1 MNEQR
6 NPVCPV
12 AEQDRCCL
20 ITLHKVLHSQ
30 DNIQA
35 MKWDTRT
42 LELEISYQDPGREA
56 ADFEHAVENLTHHLT
71 ERSATC
77 KDRDQVKF
85 KRGCGICLQQLQRKT
100 RAENQNEGCKAE
112 NCEAL
117 NVLQDKGIKLN
128 RGVMIVEKPSDGKDR
143 SPWLGRRIKI
153 QQAVETAQGP
163 ETLHETR
170 KAGIPEVIARLLK
183 QNVEAIFVFLTL
195 LTMSIGQLSATA
207 NPLLSNSMFLA
218 AYLCGGYFGLRA
230 SLDSLKNKRI
240 DIDLLMVLAALGAAG
255 VGSPFEGALLLFL
268 FSLSNVLQDY
278 ALDRTRSAIQALA
291 RLRPDTALVLDTID
305 SQQGRKTAVEDI
317 PIGTLLQIKPGDRI
331 PLDGKIVR
339 GASSIDQSSITGES
353 LPVEKK
359 QDDTVLAGTINQDGE
374 FVLQSSKTSQEST
387 IARVITLVEE
397 AREQQARTE
406 RFLETFEQYYAILV
420 IAATFAA
427 ALVPPLL
434 FGREWTLSV
443 YQAITLMVAASPCAL
458 IISTPASILS
468 AIGNAARKGIL
479 FKGGVH
485 VEQAALIRAIAFDK
499 TGTLTEGKPK
509 VAEVISFSDWSEPEI
524 LAAAAGLESKSEHVI
539 AVSIVEEARKRN
551 LDFQSP
557 VNFRSEA
564 GIGVSADYENK
575 RLSIGSP
582 SLLKDTEHIDGLEER
597 IAELQSQSKTV
608 VILAEERR
616 KKLFCLGI
624 ISLNDRLR
632 PGVKSVILQLR
643 QTGIQHIAM
652 LTGDNQTAAQAIAA
666 ECGIDVVFPEL
677 LPEHKLDAIR
687 KMEKDY
693 GPTAMIGDGVNDAPA
708 LAGARLGIAMG
719 AAGTDVALETAD
731 IVLLS
736 DDLEKIP
743 YLIALSRKT
752 RQTLIS
758 NISIALALITMM
770 IIGIYT
776 IDLPLPLAVIG
787 HEGGTVLVSLNG
799 LRLLMFRN
807 KLPKERKKDRS

>member
-1 MNEQR
+1 MNEQGK
-6 NPVCPV
+6 PLCPV

-20 ITLHKVLHSQ
+20 ITLHKVLYSQ
-30 DNIQA
+30 DNIHA
-35 MKWDTRT
+35 LKWDTRT
-42 LELEISYQDPGREA
+42 LDLEISYQDPGRNA
-56 ADFEHAVENLTHHLT
+56 AEFEHAVENLTHHLT

-85 KRGCGICLQQLQRKT
+85 KRSCGICLQQLQKKSGSG
-100 RAENQNEGCKAE
+100 NQNAGCKAE

-117 NVLQDKGIKLN
+117 NVFQDKGIKLH
-128 RGVMIVEKPSDGKDR
+128 RGVMTIEKPSDSKDR
-143 SPWLGRRIKI
+143 SPWLRRRIKI
-153 QQAVETAQGP
+153 QGAVETAQTQ
-163 ETLHETR
+163 EKTLEKK
-170 KAGIPEVIARLLK
+170 KATIVRSTGMWLK
-183 QNVEAIFVFLTL
+183 QSIEAIFVLLTL
-195 LTMSIGQLSATA
+195 LTMSIGQLSAAA
-207 NPLLSNSMFLA
+207 NPLLSNVMFLTS
-218 AYLCGGYFGLRA
+218 YLCGGYFGLRA
-230 SLDSLKNKRI
+230 SLESLKNKRI

-255 VGSPFEGALLLFL
+255 VGAPFEGALLLFL

-291 RLRPDTALVLDTID
+291 KLRPDTALVLETID
-305 SQQGRKTAVEDI
+305 SQKGRRTAVEDI

-339 GASSIDQSSITGES
+339 GASSVDQSSITGES

-359 QDDTVLAGTINQDGE
+359 LDDTVLAGTINQDGE

-406 RFLETFEQYYAILV
+406 RFLEAFEQYYAIIV
-420 IAATFAA
+420 IGATIAA
-427 ALVPPLL
+427 ALAPPIL
-434 FGREWTLSV
+434 FGREWPLSI

-468 AIGNAARKGIL
+468 AIGNAARRGIL

-509 VAEVISFSDWSEPEI
+509 VAEVISFSDWSETEI

-539 AVSIVEEARKRN
+539 AVSILEEARARN
-551 LDFQSP
+551 LEFQSP

-582 SLLKDTEHIDGLEER
+582 SLLKDAEQIEGLEER

-608 VILAEERR
+608 VILAEQGQN
-616 KKLFCLGI
+616 KLFCLGI
-624 ISLNDRLR
+624 ISLSDRLR
-632 PGVKSVILQLR
+632 PGVKSIISQLR
-643 QTGIQHIAM
+643 KTGIQHIAM

-677 LPEHKLDAIR
+677 LPEHKLNAIR
-687 KMEKDY
+687 KMEEDY

-752 RQTLIS
+752 RKTLIS
-758 NISIALALITMM
+758 NISIALGLITMM

-807 KLPKERKKDRS
+807 KSL